1 MQRFRS
7 KSVFLAAVAT
17 LAAMPH
23 LAAAAAAAA
32 EAPKAFAAP
41 GAAASLPTSGA
52 GGIGQVTLALLLVLA
67 AVFAA
72 AWLMRRLRSMTG
84 GGSGAIEVISQVA
97 LGARERAV
105 VVKVGAT
112 QLLLGVAPG
121 QVSLLH
127 VLPEGTSLPSPVIAA
142 GDAAQKPNFAALLK
156 KSLGR

>member
-1 MQRFRS
+1 VPTSRISRLFCS
-7 KSVFLAAVAT
+7 ALAASLVLPRLV
-17 LAAMPH
+17 LAD
-23 LAAAAAAAA
+23 AAPPAG
-32 EAPKAFAAP
+32 KAFAAP

-72 AWLMRRLRSMTG
+72 AWLMRRLRGLTTG
-84 GGSGAIEVISQVA
+84 GPQGIEIVSQVT

-105 VVKVGAT
+105 IVKVGAT
-112 QLLLGVAPG
+112 QLLLGVAQG

-127 VLPEGTSLPSPVIAA
+127 VLPEGTLPQAPAEP